1 LFRLHHEIITD
12 LIDNFAPFG
21 YSLGMVDII
30 IAEHAGFCFGVKRA
44 VKLAEESLK
53 ESQGKVYTLG
63 PIIHNPQEV
72 NRLKNLGVFPSQGEE
87 FREGDTVIIRSHGIP
102 PEKEEALKKK
112 GLKVIDATCPY
123 VKAVH
128 EAVCQ
133 LTKEGYFVVL
143 VGEKNHPEVI
153 GTLGYL
159 RACNGKG
166 IVVETREDIKEAL
179 KHEKVGIV
187 AQTTQNEE
195 FFKEVVGEI
204 ALWVREVKVIN
215 TICNA
220 TSLRQESVKKL
231 APCVDVMI
239 IIGGKNSGNTRRLYR
254 ISKEINPNTYHIETA
269 EELRPEWFKGVKK
282 VGISA
287 GASTPDWIIEQVKSR
302 IQEICEGSLVSS

>member
-1 LFRLHHEIITD
+1 MVEI
-12 LIDNFAPFG
+12 L
-21 YSLGMVDII
+21 

-53 ESQGKVYTLG
+53 EAEGKVYTLG

-72 NRLKNLGVFPSQGEE
+72 DRLKKLGVFPGNGNE
-87 FREGDTVIIRSHGIP
+87 FHKGDTVIIRSHGIP
-102 PEKEEALKKK
+102 PEKEEELKRK
-112 GLKVIDATCPY
+112 GLRVIDATCPY

-166 IVVETREDIKEAL
+166 IVVETIEDIKEAL
-179 KHEKVGIV
+179 KYEKVGIV

-204 ALWVREVKVIN
+204 ALWVKELKVIN

-231 APCVDVMI
+231 APNVDVMI
-239 IIGGKNSGNTRRLYR
+239 IIGGKNSGNTRRLYQ
-254 ISKEINPNTYHIETA
+254 IAKELNPRTYHVETA
-269 EELRPEWFKGVKK
+269 EELSPEWFRNVKK

-287 GASTPDWIIEQVKSR
+287 GASTPDWIIKEVKNK
-302 IQEICEGSLVSS
+302 IKEICSGSLVS